1 MTIKR
6 GAALELDIERVAFGG
21 KGIAKP
27 DGFAVFVDGT
37 VPGDRVVARI
47 MRKKK
52 NFAEARVLEILRP
65 SELRIPAPC
74 RYSDHCGGCKW
85 QFLPYEVQLGFK
97 REHVAE
103 SLHHI
108 GLLRDVPVH
117 PVIPSEKVFEYRNK
131 MEFSCSDRRWLLP
144 HELGR
149 EDIPA
154 DFGIGLHA
162 PGTFFKVL
170 DIEACLIQPALG
182 NEILAETRRYIRE
195 SDRPV
200 YGLKSHRGF
209 WRFLAVRHSVSR
221 NQWMA
226 NIVTAREDREAV
238 QPLAERLRERFP
250 EVVSVVNN
258 VTARKAGVA
267 AGEFEVHLSG
277 ESKIRDRIGEFDFE
291 ISANSFFQTNTRGA
305 ERLYGVVRDFA
316 GLTGTE
322 TVMDLYCG
330 TGTIGIFLSGSAR
343 EVLGIELAESSVAD
357 ARRNAALNGANNC
370 RFLAGDMKD
379 ALPTAD
385 AKPDLVIVD
394 PPRVGLHKDVI
405 PRLLE
410 LAPRRIV
417 YVSCNPTT
425 LARDLALMA
434 EAYAVAEVQPVDL
447 FPHTYHIESVA
458 RLERI

>member
-6 GAALELDIERVAFGG
+6 GQALELDIVRVAFGG

-27 DGFAVFVDGT
+27 EGFTVFVDGA
-37 VPGDRVVARI
+37 VPGDRALVRVT
-47 MRKKK
+47 RKKK
-52 NFAEARVLEILRP
+52 NFAEARMLELLRP
-65 SELRIPAPC
+65 SDLRIDAPC

-108 GLLRDVPVH
+108 GLLEGVPVH

-144 HELGR
+144 EELGR

-154 DFGIGLHA
+154 DFGIGLHV
-162 PGTFFKVL
+162 PGTYFKVL
-170 DIEACLIQPALG
+170 DIEECLIQPARG
-182 NEILAETRRYIRE
+182 NDILAETRRYIRDSE
-195 SDRPV
+195 LPV
-200 YGLKSHRGF
+200 YGLKSHEGF
-209 WRFLAVRHSVSR
+209 WRFLMVRHSAAR
-221 NQWMA
+221 DQWMV
-226 NIVTAREDREAV
+226 NIVTAREDRAAV
-238 QPLAERLRERFP
+238 QPLAGRLRERFP

-258 VTARKAGVA
+258 VTARKAGIA
-267 AGEFEVHLSG
+267 AGEFEVHLAG
-277 ESKIRDRIGEFDFE
+277 DAVIRDRIGDFSFE

-316 GLTGTE
+316 GLTGAE
-322 TVMDLYCG
+322 TVLDLYCG
-330 TGTIGIFLSGSAR
+330 TGTIGLFLSEAAR
-343 EVLGIELAESSVAD
+343 EVVGIEMAESSVAD
-357 ARRNAALNGANNC
+357 ARRNAEMNGVANC

-379 ALPTAD
+379 VLPA
-385 AKPDLVIVD
+385 AGVSPDVVVVD
-394 PPRVGLHKDVI
+394 PPRAGLHKDVV
-405 PRLLE
+405 PQLLD
-410 LAPRRIV
+410 LRPRRIV

-434 EAYAVAEVQPVDL
+434 EAYDVAEVQPVDL

-458 RLERI
+458 RLERL